1 MDGQM
6 GSYEPLQVNETEL
19 YDLEKDPGESINV
32 ATDFS
37 EIISTID
44 ALADE
49 MCMDLGDSLQVIEGS
64 GRRPAGSVNQ
74 T

>member
-32 ATDFS
+32 ATDFP
-37 EIISTID
+37 EIISTIE

-49 MCMDLGDSLQVIEGS
+49 MRMDLGDSLQGIEGS
-64 GRRPAGSVNQ
+64 GRRPAGSIN
-74 T
+74 

>member
-19 YDLEKDPGESINV
+19 YDLEINPGESINV
-32 ATDFS
+32 ATDLP
-37 EIISTID
+37 EIISTIE

-49 MCMDLGDSLQVIEGS
+49 MRMDLGDSLQGIEGS
-64 GRRPAGSVNQ
+64 GRRPAGSIN
-74 T
+74 